1 MQRIALDC
9 DVKAMRLFYDD
20 IESHV
25 RNLDVLGIHSRDYG
39 ALLAPVIIERRAHH
53 LKLIIGQISLCYKQ
67 RTDYTRKLFYYR

>member
-1 MQRIALDC
+1 
-9 DVKAMRLFYDD
+9 MRLFYDD

-25 RNLDVLGIHSRDYG
+25 RNLDVLGIHSRDCG